1 MEMQLVV
8 FRLANEFFGIDI
20 ASVESI
26 VKMQDITRLPQMPD
40 FLEGIINLRGKILP
54 IVDLR
59 KRLNLPAMEKTLESR
74 IVVTSFFAN
83 TIGLIV
89 DNVEEVIDID
99 DNLIEPPPSITS
111 SVNTEFIRGIAKT
124 GQMLI
129 ILLDLEKVLQSK
141 AAIQAAALQV

>member
-74 IVVTSFFAN
+74 IVITSFFAN

>member
-26 VKMQDITRLPQMPD
+26 VKMQDITHLPQTPD

-54 IVDLR
+54 VVDLR
-59 KRLNLPAMEKTLESR
+59 KRLNLPAVGKTLESR
-74 IVVTSFFAN
+74 IVITSFSIT

-89 DNVEEVIDID
+89 DNVEEVIGID
-99 DNLIEPPPSITS
+99 DSLIEPPPSITS
-111 SVNTEFIRGIAKT
+111 SVDIEFIRGIAKA
-124 GQMLI
+124 GKMLI
-129 ILLDLEKVLQSK
+129 LLLDLEKVLQSN
-141 AAIQAAALQV
+141 ATIQASVLSA

>member
-1 MEMQLVV
+1 V
-8 FRLANEFFGIDI
+8 FRLANDFFGVDI
-20 ASVESI
+20 ASVESM

-54 IVDLR
+54 VVDLR

-74 IVVTSFFAN
+74 IVITSFSAT

-141 AAIQAAALQV
+141 AAIQAAALQI